1 MKSTLQILLSLILSL
16 FPALNKTKT
25 GFNVFRSNINIG
37 NKGHYDASPAQQ
49 KLDLKIQDRLEE
61 LLSSPK
67 LLKEAQI
74 NLYFNQKRKEKSED
88 ADGGHRFR
96 SSSRDK
102 YKVNLFPE
110 SFGSINKKPN
120 CADMFKVGIHHP
132 ENNNREQNLI

>member
-88 ADGGHRFR
+88 VDGGHRFR

-132 ENNNREQNLI
+132 ENDSEQNLI

>member
-16 FPALNKTKT
+16 FPALNKTNS

-37 NKGHYDASPAQQ
+37 NKGHYDDSLAQH
-49 KLDLKIQDRLEE
+49 KLDLKIQDRLDE

-132 ENNNREQNLI
+132 ENNREQNLI

>member
-16 FPALNKTKT
+16 FPALNKTNS

-37 NKGHYDASPAQQ
+37 NKGHYDDSLAQH
-49 KLDLKIQDRLEE
+49 KLDLKIQDRLDE

-74 NLYFNQKRKEKSED
+74 NLYFSQKRKEKSED

-132 ENNNREQNLI
+132 ENNREQNLI

>member
-88 ADGGHRFR
+88 VDGGHRFR

-132 ENNNREQNLI
+132 ENDREQNLI